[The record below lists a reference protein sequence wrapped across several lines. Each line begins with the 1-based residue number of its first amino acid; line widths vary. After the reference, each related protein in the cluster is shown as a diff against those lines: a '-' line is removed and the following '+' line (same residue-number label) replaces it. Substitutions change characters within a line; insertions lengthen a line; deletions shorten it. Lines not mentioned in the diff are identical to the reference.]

1 MNSFKVSNFIIGG
14 SARTFIIAEIG
25 INHGGN
31 FTRCIK
37 MIKLAAKA
45 GADAVKIQ
53 TVDANE
59 SYKSQTKSHKE
70 FKAKNFSDN
79 QIKKIIKLSKKLKII
94 FFQHLVTL
102 LA

>member
-1 MNSFKVSNFIIGG
+1 
-14 SARTFIIAEIG
+14 
-25 INHGGN
+25 
-31 FTRCIK
+31 

-70 FKAKNFSDN
+70 FKAKNF
-79 QIKKIIKLSKKLKII
+79 QIIKLKRL
-94 FFQHLVTL
+94 
-102 LA
+102 

>member
-59 SYKSQTKSHKE
+59 SYKSQTK
-70 FKAKNFSDN
+70 
-79 QIKKIIKLSKKLKII
+79 
-94 FFQHLVTL
+94 
-102 LA
+102 